1 MCRMGNSA
9 CCYNDW
15 VRGLCT
21 EMERAIRCSK
31 RGKAQYRSAHMAWPH
46 FYKYKPPGFKQS
58 EKMYSI
64 SLLGARMTDCFYLQ
78 LYTFHYYLNL
88 LECTNVLFFI
98 SPNITGTYVWG
109 KERSEMDEM
118 CVICVRSQWCC
129 YWKRGRERPHWGSL
143 GISVHHW
150 HGWGW
155 LRQAQAG
162 SWWGRWTGERAV
174 SAGEPLG
181 TLPLLAFQLLTMV
194 ETHPG
199 SPASAQLMGLW
210 TKQ

>member
-1 MCRMGNSA
+1 
-9 CCYNDW
+9 
-15 VRGLCT
+15 
-21 EMERAIRCSK
+21 MERAIRCSK

-118 CVICVRSQWCC
+118 CVICVRSQ
-129 YWKRGRERPHWGSL
+129 
-143 GISVHHW
+143 
-150 HGWGW
+150 
-155 LRQAQAG
+155 
-162 SWWGRWTGERAV
+162 
-174 SAGEPLG
+174 
-181 TLPLLAFQLLTMV
+181 
-194 ETHPG
+194 
-199 SPASAQLMGLW
+199 
-210 TKQ
+210 